1 MSQLAAAGYI
11 RGILT
16 FSYSSY
22 FILRL
27 PAWVLDQAGVIYQFT
42 FRNGPEIVPLG
53 KRHIIKDL
61 NTVVIFHSSF
71 EHIPTAHRFIKVLH
85 SKFTSSQIPVTPS
98 IDSHFN
104 KSFTVNDIRS
114 DEQTSD
120 IKSIM

>member
-71 EHIPTAHRFIKVLH
+71 EHIPTRSEERRVGKECV
-85 SKFTSSQIPVTPS
+85 STCRSRWTPT
-98 IDSHFN
+98 H
-104 KSFTVNDIRS
+104 
-114 DEQTSD
+114 
-120 IKSIM
+120 